1 MNYHLEISYNAQVE
15 IKRLPGYVRQRVRR
29 AIGAMKDDPRPQNS
43 RKLDFA
49 MATTEARRLRID
61 RWRVIYA
68 VIETDMVRMVAV
80 VAVRQRPPYNYGDV
94 RTLFSDLASQ

>member
-1 MNYHLEISYNAQVE
+1 
-15 IKRLPGYVRQRVRR
+15 
-29 AIGAMKDDPRPQNS
+29 
-43 RKLDFA
+43 